1 MALTTP
7 ENAPQS
13 SPTWSRGLTLSLQ
26 LVGLI
31 IVWHIAAVRLERPF
45 LPPPTEVFITFLR
58 ELIGDTSWQA
68 LSEATS
74 LTSFWQALVST
85 PPSGRLLSDTW
96 ASLQR
101 IAISTFWGTI
111 IAAPLAIAAAAN
123 KTLDKLISPLIT
135 LLYPAPKIVY
145 LPIVI
150 FFFGLGD
157 PSIIFLIS
165 LIIFFQIYV
174 IIRDSAAQVP
184 AQTLDSMDALGA
196 SRWQTLLHVYL
207 PVSLPAVVTALKIS
221 IGTAIAVLFIAES
234 LGNTNGL
241 GYYINSLQ
249 LNRFAYTKVYAGIVA
264 ISLLGSL
271 LFGVLMWL
279 EHLSKRWQRPN

>member
-1 MALTTP
+1 MALATSPNTP
-7 ENAPQS
+7 PS
-13 SPTWSRGLTLSLQ
+13 SSTWSRGLTLSLQ
-26 LVGLI
+26 LVGLV
-31 IVWHIAAVRLERPF
+31 IVWHVVAVRLGRPF
-45 LPPPTEVFITFLR
+45 LPPPSDVFITFLR

-74 LTSFWQALVST
+74 PAAFWNALVST

-101 IAISTFWGTI
+101 IAISTFWGTV

-150 FFFGLGD
+150 FFLGLGN

-165 LIIFFQIYV
+165 LIIFFQVYV

-184 AQTLDSMDALGA
+184 TQTLDSMDALGA

-207 PVSLPAVVTALKIS
+207 PVSLPAVMTALKIS

-264 ISLLGSL
+264 ISLLGSV
-271 LFGVLMWL
+271 LFGVLTWL
-279 EHLSKRWQRPN
+279 EHLSKRWQRPS

>member
-1 MALTTP
+1 MALAASTTTT
-7 ENAPQS
+7 QS
-13 SPTWSRGLTLSLQ
+13 SSTWSRVLTLSLQ
-26 LVGLI
+26 LIGLVL
-31 IVWHIAAVRLERPF
+31 VWHVAAVQLERPF
-45 LPPPTEVFITFLR
+45 LPPPTDVFITFLR
-58 ELIGDTSWQA
+58 ELVGDTSWQA
-68 LSEATS
+68 LSEITS
-74 LTSFWQALVST
+74 PAAFGQALVNT

-101 IAISTFWGTI
+101 IAISTFWGTV

-123 KTLDKLISPLIT
+123 RTLDRLISPLIT

-184 AQTLDSMDALGA
+184 TQTLDSMYALGA

-207 PVSLPAVVTALKIS
+207 PVSLPAVMTALKIS

-234 LGNTNGL
+234 LGNTDGL

-264 ISLLGSL
+264 ISLLGSV
-271 LFGVLMWL
+271 LFGVLTWL
-279 EHLSKRWQRPN
+279 EHLSKRWQRPS